1 MLNYS
6 ILLKKISKFENIDV
20 IRDVINSV
28 NDNQI
33 RNKLWLIEKLKPYL
47 DIYTTPKITIA
58 AGWHGLL
65 AHLLDDKDN
74 VMSFDINDICKET
87 KLFDNVNYKTN
98 DITKQDPTDSDILI
112 CTSCE
117 HITDNNIVTWLKRK
131 KQDSLAI
138 IQSNNYFEIEDHINC
153 KENLDKFKFDI
164 LTQAEK
170 KKMNIQVINS
180 YELEMPKYTRY
191 MLFLT

>member
-33 RNKLWLIEKLKPYL
+33 KNKLWLIEKLKPYL
-47 DIYTTPKITIA
+47 DMYTTPKITIA

-74 VMSFDINDICKET
+74 VMSFDIDDVCKQT

-98 DITKQDPTDSDILI
+98 DIIKQDPKDSDILI

-117 HITDNNIVTWLKRK
+117 HMTDDQLLTWIKRRK
-131 KQDSLAI
+131 ENSLVI
-138 IQSNNYFEIEDHINC
+138 LQSNDYFHIKDHINC
-153 KENLDKFKFDI
+153 KASLSQFSSSLIKK
-164 LTQAEK
+164 AK
-170 KKMNIQVINS
+170 KKKINIEITNS
-180 YELEMPKYTRY
+180 YELEFSNYTRF

>member
-6 ILLKKISKFENIDV
+6 ILLKKISKFENIDI

-33 RNKLWLIEKLKPYL
+33 KNKLWLIEKLKPYL
-47 DIYTTPKITIA
+47 DIYTTPQITIA

-65 AHLLDDKDN
+65 AHLLDDKAN
-74 VMSFDINDICKET
+74 IVSFDIDNVCKQT

-98 DITKQDPTDSDILI
+98 NIVKQDPKDSNILI

-117 HITDNNIVTWLKRK
+117 HITDDQLLTWIKRK

-138 IQSNNYFEIEDHINC
+138 IQSNNYFEIKEHINC
-153 KENLDKFKFDI
+153 KANLKKFKFDI
-164 LTQAEK
+164 LSKAEK
-170 KKMNIQVINS
+170 KKMNINIINS
-180 YELEMPKYTRY
+180 FELKMPKYTRF

>member
-6 ILLKKISKFENIDV
+6 ILLKKISKLENIDV

-33 RNKLWLIEKLKPYL
+33 KNKLWLKEKLKPYL
-47 DIYTTPKITIA
+47 NIYTIPKITIA

-74 VMSFDINDICKET
+74 VISFDINDMCKQT

-98 DITKQDPTDSDILI
+98 DIVKQDPKDSDILI

-117 HITDNNIVTWLKRK
+117 HITDDNIITWLKRK

-138 IQSNNYFEIEDHINC
+138 IQSNNYFEIKDHINC
-153 KENLDKFKFDI
+153 KQSLNHFKFDI
-164 LTQAEK
+164 LNKAEK

-180 YELEMPKYTRY
+180 YELKMPKYTRY

>member
-6 ILLKKISKFENIDV
+6 LLLKKVSKLKNINQVKD
-20 IRDVINSV
+20 IANSV
-28 NDNQI
+28 NDNQLE
-33 RNKLWLIEKLKPYL
+33 NKLWLIDKLSSYIN
-47 DIYTTPKITIA
+47 IYTSPKISIA

-74 VMSFDINDICKET
+74 IQSFDLDRACEEIKI
-87 KLFDNVNYKTN
+87 FDNVSYKTT
-98 DITKQDPTDSDILI
+98 DIVKHNPEASDILI

-117 HITDNNIVTWLKRK
+117 HITDDIILTWIKRK
-131 KQDSLAI
+131 KQGSIAV
-138 IQSNNYFEIEDHINC
+138 IQSNDYFEIKDHINC
-153 KENLDKFKFDI
+153 KKSLITFKRNI
-164 LTQAEK
+164 LSKAKK

-180 YELEMPKYTRY
+180 FELKMPKYTRF